1 MAILYGTQNVD
12 ERYSP
17 IFEPNLYF
25 NTFLVPGVTYTNKH
39 QQKAGGIYIHKLSS
53 VAPVTPGTPGRDF
66 SHTAAADVL
75 IQIAL
80 NNNFQKSR
88 KLYDVQINAVEAP
101 LAEENLRTATEEV
114 REGREISALAAL
126 YTEGTASAV
135 TTAITAANVKEIL
148 LAERAALSKAKGK
161 ANVILCSP
169 DTYAAILSAAGK
181 EFTPTRND
189 RISLSGQVGDWLGF
203 TIIEC
208 NALANAAGA
217 TYYDY
222 TGTLRTVTA
231 ANLGLVDFIM
241 YYSEALSIV
250 DNLSKYKMEDGGVI
264 FNGVAAQVEVNAG
277 FRVTNAALAR
287 VKKHAAAAAS

>member
-1 MAILYGTQNVD
+1 MPVIYGTQHVD

-25 NTFLVPGVTYTNKH
+25 NSFLVPGVTYTNKH
-39 QQKAGGIYIHKLSS
+39 QQKAGGIYVHKLSN

-66 SHTAAADVL
+66 DHTAAADEL
-75 IQIAL
+75 IQIVL

-88 KLYDVQINAVEAP
+88 KLYDVQINSVDAP

-126 YTEGTASAV
+126 VTEGTASAT
-135 TTAITAANVKEIL
+135 TTAITAENVKEIL

-181 EFTPTRND
+181 EFTPSRNE
-189 RISLSGQVGDWLGF
+189 RIQLSGQVGDWLGF
-203 TIIEC
+203 TIFEC
-208 NALANAAGA
+208 NALANADGA
-217 TYYDY
+217 AYYDY
-222 TGTLRTVTA
+222 SGAKKTVA
-231 ANLGLVDFIM
+231 AAALGAVDFIM

-277 FRVTNAALAR
+277 FRLTNKALAR
-287 VKKHAAAAAS
+287 VKKHGTA